1 MDGRS
6 AGLLEEDE
14 TPVSNPKNPLF
25 IPLFCL
31 NKTSKH
37 SRNAKNIKTVGQS
50 H

>member
-14 TPVSNPKNPLF
+14 TQVSNPKNPSF
-25 IPLFCL
+25 IPLFVSTKPQ
-31 NKTSKH
+31 NTPEMQK
-37 SRNAKNIKTVGQS
+37 IKTVGQS